1 MSNELGKPLCVG
13 VRQACVQLSVG
24 RSKLLQMI
32 DDGALPAFKMG
43 GRGKVFFRTVDLEA
57 LVNGSPARPAKS

>member
-24 RSKLLQMI
+24 RSTLLKMI
-32 DDGALPAFKMG
+32 DDGVLPAFKMG
-43 GRGKVFFRTVDLEA
+43 GRGKVFFRTVDLAA
-57 LVNGSPARPAKS
+57 LVNGSPARRTKA